1 MGLGVMFLA
10 ASALLSGR
18 WEGAVQ
24 IPGREV
30 RLIID
35 LAQDDRSH
43 WIGSAILPG
52 FGVKGAALKDVVV
65 GDMSVAFAITGALG
79 VPTLKGLLAPDGTL
93 SGDFEQGGNI
103 ARFLLRRVGPP
114 QVEPPRASTGVRA
127 DLEGSWQGETAL
139 MGNPIHARL
148 TLANQPGGAASA
160 EFMIVGRKEHNLAV
174 DLVTQEGD
182 LLTVEAH
189 EGGATFVFEG
199 RLHAGANEVKGALQE
214 GPLEA
219 PLTLSRAPAPASKP

>member
-10 ASALLSGR
+10 AGALLSGR
-18 WEGAVQ
+18 WEGAAQ
-24 IPGREV
+24 IPGREM

-35 LAQDDRSH
+35 LAQDDRGR

-65 GDMSVAFAITGALG
+65 GDSNVAFAITGALG
-79 VPTLKGLLAPDGTL
+79 APTLMGALAPDGTL
-93 SGDFEQGGNI
+93 SGDFQQAGNV

-114 QVEPPRASTGVRA
+114 QVEPPRTSTRVRT
-127 DLEGSWQGETAL
+127 DFEGSWQGETAL

-148 TLANQPGGAASA
+148 TLANPPGAAASA
-160 EFMIVGRKEHNLAV
+160 KFMIVGRREHDLEI

-189 EGGATFVFEG
+189 DGGATFTFEG
-199 RLHAGANEVKGALQE
+199 RLHAGANEVKGALQQ
-214 GPLEA
+214 GSMEA
-219 PLTLSRAPAPASKP
+219 PLVLRRGPAPAP

>member
-10 ASALLSGR
+10 AGALLSGR

-35 LAQDDRSH
+35 LAQDDRGR

-65 GDMSVAFAITGALG
+65 GDMSVGFAITGALG
-79 VPTLKGLLAPDGTL
+79 VPTLEGLLAADGTL
-93 SGDFEQGGNI
+93 SGDFRQAGNI

-114 QVEPPRASTGVRA
+114 QVEPPRTSTRVRTEF
-127 DLEGSWQGETAL
+127 EGSWQGETAL

-148 TLANQPGGAASA
+148 ALANQPGGAASA
-160 EFMIVGRKEHNLAV
+160 EFMIVGRREHNLEV
-174 DLVTQEGD
+174 DVVTQEGD
-182 LLTVEAH
+182 LLIVEAH
-189 EGGATFVFEG
+189 EAGATFIYEG
-199 RLHAGANEVKGALQE
+199 SLHVGANEVRGALQQ

-219 PLTLSRAPAPASKP
+219 PLILRRAPAPAPKP

>member
-1 MGLGVMFLA
+1 MDLGVMFLA
-10 ASALLSGR
+10 AGALLSGR
-18 WEGAVQ
+18 WEGAAQ

-35 LAQDDRSH
+35 LAQDDRDR

-65 GDMSVAFAITGALG
+65 GDASVAFAITGALG

-93 SGDFEQGGNI
+93 SGDFQQGGNT
-103 ARFLLRRVGPP
+103 ARFVLRRVGPP
-114 QVEPPRASTGVRA
+114 QVEPPRTSTRVRA
-127 DLEGSWQGETAL
+127 DFEGPWQGETAL
-139 MGNPIHARL
+139 MGNPIRARL
-148 TLANQPGGAASA
+148 TLANRPGGAASA

-189 EGGATFVFEG
+189 EGGATFIFEG
-199 RLHAGANEVKGALQE
+199 RLHAGANEVKGALLE
-214 GPLEA
+214 GPIEA
-219 PLTLSRAPAPASKP
+219 PLILSRAPAPAPQP

>member
-10 ASALLSGR
+10 AGALLSGR

-65 GDMSVAFAITGALG
+65 DDLRVAFAIAGALG
-79 VPTLKGLLAPDGTL
+79 EPTLTGLLAPDGTL
-93 SGDFEQGGNI
+93 SGDFEQGGNV

-114 QVEPPRASTGVRA
+114 QVEPRRTSTGVRA
-127 DLEGSWQGETAL
+127 DFEGSWQGETAL
-139 MGNPIHARL
+139 VGNPIHARL
-148 TLANQPGGAASA
+148 TLANGPEGAASA
-160 EFMIVGRKEHNLAV
+160 KFIIVGRHEHNLEV
-174 DLVTQEGD
+174 DLVSQEGD
-182 LLTVEAH
+182 LLIVEAH
-189 EGGATFVFEG
+189 EGGATFIFEG
-199 RLHAGANEVKGALQE
+199 RLRAGANEVKGALQQ
-214 GPLEA
+214 GSMEA
-219 PLTLSRAPAPASKP
+219 ALVLSREKP